1 LFDLSDGSGLAVTI
15 ATYETPN
22 HRNINKVGIEPDLEV
37 LADPPIADVMVTGE
51 GANQT
56 SDRQYLAAVEQLT
69 QTQVA
74 ARGDTSL

>member
-1 LFDLSDGSGLAVTI
+1 
-15 ATYETPN
+15 
-22 HRNINKVGIEPDLEV
+22 
-37 LADPPIADVMVTGE
+37 VTGE